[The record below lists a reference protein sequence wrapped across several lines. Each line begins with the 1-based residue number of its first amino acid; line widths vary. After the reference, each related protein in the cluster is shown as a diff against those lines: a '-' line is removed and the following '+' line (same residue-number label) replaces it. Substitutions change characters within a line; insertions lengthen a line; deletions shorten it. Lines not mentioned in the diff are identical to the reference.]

1 MIVTRSFIADKHSK
15 SLGLHS
21 VVVDVSFDIESSPVF
36 GDFRAERVGRCVD
49 AAIAAFKE
57 EWKK

>member
-1 MIVTRSFIADKHSK
+1 MIVTRSFVAEKEST
-15 SLGLHS
+15 SLGIHS
-21 VVVDVSFDIESSPVF
+21 IIVDIKVDVEASPVF

-49 AAIAAFKE
+49 AAIEAFKK

>member
-1 MIVTRSFIADKHSK
+1 MKVTRTFVVEKESK

-21 VVVDVSFDIESSPVF
+21 VCVEVEFDVESSPVF

-49 AAIAAFKE
+49 AAIEAFKK
-57 EWKK
+57 EWTK